1 MFHPNPRFLDNV
13 EGPEFLKHYAKKIL
27 LSLLI
32 NSSGLETGVQFLTE
46 ATTLS
51 EMYPLS
57 LECFFT
63 LKVNNLNLS
72 L

>member
-13 EGPEFLKHYAKKIL
+13 EGPEFLKHYAKKNL
-27 LSLLI
+27 VV
-32 NSSGLETGVQFLTE
+32 SSNKFKWLTGVQFLTE